1 MPARR
6 AYERLCRSVVTLCIA
21 TIILLLQAPP
31 AELLAAELQ
40 ATAARIAGDETR
52 TRFVADISKP
62 ASYSVYVLP
71 DPFRVVIDLPETDFL
86 FPAGAGKKV
95 RGLVREFRY
104 GSLEGGRSR
113 IVIDTNGPALI
124 EKSYLVEAGSDKP
137 ARLVVDLVVAT
148 EETFLAS
155 FGEAK
160 PPEADPEERAKQSAA
175 LETSPIP
182 FPRPKPGSEPAA
194 PKQEATAPERVK
206 TRKLIV
212 IDPGHG
218 GIDPGAIGAKGTR
231 EKDVVLVF
239 GKAFRDALAALGK
252 YDVVMTRSDDRFLSL
267 KDRVGIARQKQ
278 ADLFI
283 AIHADTVRGQSARGA
298 TVYTLSKKASD
309 AEAEALAQKENAA
322 DIIGGV
328 DVEGENQEVTDIL
341 IDLVQRE
348 TKNHSITFAKKAV
361 GELKQAT
368 RMTGKPLRSA
378 GFVVLKAPDVPSVLI
393 ELGFL
398 SSRADEEQLT
408 SPKWRKGVA
417 ASLTKAID
425 RYFSTEVAT
434 KSD

>member
-1 MPARR
+1 
-6 AYERLCRSVVTLCIA
+6 
-21 TIILLLQAPP
+21 
-31 AELLAAELQ
+31 LLAAELQ
-40 ATAARIAGDETR
+40 ATAARIAGDKTR

-71 DPFRVVIDLPETDFL
+71 DPYRVIIDLPETEFL

-95 RGLVREFRY
+95 RGLVSEFRY
-104 GSLEGGRSR
+104 GALEGGRSR
-113 IVIDTNGPALI
+113 IVIDTTGPALI
-124 EKSYLVEAGSDKP
+124 EKSYLVEKGNGQP
-137 ARLVVDLVVAT
+137 ARLVVDLVAAT
-148 EETFLAS
+148 EESFLAS

-160 PPEADPEERAKQSAA
+160 PPVSDPEERARQSAA

-182 FPRPKPGSEPAA
+182 FPRPKPGKEPAA
-194 PKQEATAPERVK
+194 PAAEATTPEPVK
-206 TRKLIV
+206 TRKLVV

-218 GIDPGAIGAKGTR
+218 GIDPGAIGGEGTR
-231 EKDVVLVF
+231 EKDVVLAF
-239 GKAFRDALAALGK
+239 GKAFREALEASGR

-267 KDRVGIARQKQ
+267 KDRVAVARKNK
-278 ADLFI
+278 ADLFL

-309 AEAEALAQKENAA
+309 AEAEALAAKENAA

-328 DVEGENQEVTDIL
+328 DVAAENQDVADIL

-348 TKNHSITFAKKAV
+348 TKNHSISFAKKAV
-361 GELKQAT
+361 GELKKAT

-398 SSRADEEQLT
+398 SSRDDEEQLT
-408 SPKWRKGVA
+408 SPKWRKSVA
-417 ASLTKAID
+417 SALTKAID
-425 RYFSTEVAT
+425 RYFSAELAAQ
-434 KSD
+434 